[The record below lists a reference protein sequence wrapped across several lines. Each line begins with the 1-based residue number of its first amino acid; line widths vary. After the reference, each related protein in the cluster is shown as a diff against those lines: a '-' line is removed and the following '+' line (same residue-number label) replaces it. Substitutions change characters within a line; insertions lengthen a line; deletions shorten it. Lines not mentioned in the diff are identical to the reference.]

1 MTLAML
7 AASLAEN
14 AGIARSWHAQSKE
27 AGAVRIF
34 LTGGTGFV
42 GQALVRAM
50 RRRGWA
56 IHALVRDPL
65 GAPARW
71 LAAQGCTLATGDV
84 TQSDGLAQA
93 MAGTDVVLHSAGV
106 YEFGASSRERRRMQQ
121 VNVHGT
127 DQVLGAALQAGITR
141 TVYVSTVWSLGAT
154 GYPPAPAWPKDESQ
168 RHGRHYLTPYE
179 HSKAEAHRVALA
191 WRTRGL
197 PLVIA
202 MPNSVVGANDHA
214 VFGYFLR
221 LYLLGALPPAS
232 FGGDSVM
239 SMVHVDALAEGL
251 CLAAEKA
258 RIGEDYLFCGE
269 PISIRAL
276 FEHWGRY
283 KGGMVKRVW
292 LPRWLMR
299 WQMALLEPLQRLLGL
314 PAFLSRD
321 TVDASKAHLNYSS
334 AKARRDLDWRHPR
347 IEEMWEL
354 IVREEREL
362 MAQRRGFLNRLR
374 HQQVVS

>member
-1 MTLAML
+1 M
-7 AASLAEN
+7 
-14 AGIARSWHAQSKE
+14 ARQSKE

-34 LTGGTGFV
+34 LTGGTGFI
-42 GQALVRAM
+42 GQALVRAL

-56 IHALVRDPL
+56 IDALVRDPL

-71 LAAQGCTLATGDV
+71 IAAQGCTLATGDV
-84 TQSDGLAQA
+84 TRSDGLAQA
-93 MAGTDVVLHSAGV
+93 MAGSDVVLHGAGV
-106 YEFGASSRERRRMQQ
+106 YELGASSRERRRMQQ

-127 DQVLGAALQAGITR
+127 DHVLGAALQAGIAR
-141 TVYVSTVWSLGAT
+141 TVYVSTVWSLGPS

-168 RHGRHYLTPYE
+168 RHDRHYLTAYE
-179 HSKAEAHRVALA
+179 HSKAEAHHVALA
-191 WRTRGL
+191 WRARGL

-202 MPNSVVGANDHA
+202 MPNAVVGANDHA

-239 SMVHVDALAEGL
+239 SMVHVNALAEGL

-299 WQMALLEPLQRLLGL
+299 WPMAPLEPLQRLLGL
-314 PAFLSRD
+314 PAFLSRG
-321 TVDASKAHLNYSS
+321 TVDASKAHLNYSA
-334 AKARRDLDWRHPR
+334 AKARRDLDWRHPG

-362 MAQRRGFLNRLR
+362 MAHRRGFLNRLR
-374 HQQVVS
+374 HQQVVA

>member
-1 MTLAML
+1 MLVRPLAR
-7 AASLAEN
+7 N
-14 AGIARSWHAQSKE
+14 AGIARSCQAQWKD
-27 AGAVRIF
+27 AGAVRLF
-34 LTGGTGFV
+34 LTGGTGFI
-42 GQALVRAM
+42 GQALVRAT
-50 RRRGWA
+50 RGRGWD

-71 LAAQGCTLATGDV
+71 MTAQGCTLVTGDV
-84 TQSDGLAQA
+84 TRKDGLAQA
-93 MAGTDVVLHSAGV
+93 MAGADVVLHNAGV
-106 YEFGASSRERRRMQQ
+106 YELGASPRERRRMQL

-127 DQVLGAALQAGITR
+127 DHVLGAALQAGIAR
-141 TVYVSTVWSLGAT
+141 TVYVSTVWGLGAS
-154 GYPPAPAWPKDESQ
+154 GYPPAPAWPKDEAQ
-168 RHGRHYLTPYE
+168 RHDGHYLTSYE
-179 HSKAEAHRVALA
+179 RSKAGAHQLALA
-191 WRTRGL
+191 WRAKGL

-202 MPNSVVGANDHA
+202 MPNAVVGANDHA

-239 SMVHVDALAEGL
+239 SMVHVRALAEGL

-283 KGGMVKRVW
+283 QGGMVRRVW

-299 WQMALLEPLQRLLGL
+299 WQMALLEPLQRALGL

-321 TVDASKAHLNYSS
+321 TVDSSKAHLNYSA
-334 AKARRDLDWRHPR
+334 AKARRDLEWRHPG
-347 IEEMWEL
+347 IEDMWEL
-354 IVREEREL
+354 IVREERDL
-362 MAQRRGFLNRLR
+362 MAQRHGFIQRLH
-374 HQQVVS
+374 HQPVVA